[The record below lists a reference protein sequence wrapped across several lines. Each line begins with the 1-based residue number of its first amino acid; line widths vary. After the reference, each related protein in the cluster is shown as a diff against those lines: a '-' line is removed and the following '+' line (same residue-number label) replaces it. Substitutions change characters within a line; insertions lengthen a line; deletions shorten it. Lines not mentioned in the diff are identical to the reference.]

1 MVLQSGNVTFFLNK
15 VIIFLN
21 YIGVS
26 SLKFNAVTNQFEKS
40 SKWITTFKLVW
51 SFFVNILYFALIN
64 HAFNFEISKVFVF
77 NIGGL
82 IYLYMSVALLGI
94 VTILNKKHENLTLS
108 MLNDL
113 HTFQL
118 AMEDFKFRLPVKD
131 AVTLSTMFAEV
142 FYRLL
147 AIFVHSFYQFTRN
160 TNTTLLYFEVT
171 LAFIIVYVG
180 LVKVLYEGILLLSYL
195 VVAQCCDHFN
205 KRFHENDELALTKY
219 QCLLQITKK
228 LNKRFSMP
236 FLLYIGYYFVSTLM
250 WVITVYCS
258 IHDNKG
264 ILLNNVEIVGLIFT
278 FWKLFVVCAL
288 EMLHANDKI
297 SAGGF
302 FTVDMHLLF
311 SVNLTKLKEL
321 SFYKFIFQIIS
332 ACGTYLVVVWQFLH
346 FTDQNCF

>member
-1 MVLQSGNVTFFLNK
+1 MVLQSGNVTFSLNK
-15 VIIFLN
+15 VIMFLN
-21 YIGVS
+21 YMGVS
-26 SLKFNAVTNQFEKS
+26 SLKFNAVTNQFEKI
-40 SKWITTFKLVW
+40 SKWIITIKLVW

-64 HAFNFEISKVFVF
+64 HAFNFATSKVFVF

-82 IYLYMSVALLGI
+82 IYHYMSVALLCI
-94 VTILNKKHENLTLS
+94 VTILNKKHVNLTVS

-113 HTFQL
+113 NTFQL
-118 AMEDFKFRLPVKD
+118 AMEDFEYRLPVKD
-131 AVTLSTMFAEV
+131 AVTLSTMFVEV

-147 AIFVHSFYQFTRN
+147 AIFVHSFYQFTSTRN
-160 TNTTLLYFEVT
+160 ANTTLLYFEVT

-205 KRFHENDELALTKY
+205 KRLHENDELALTKY

-228 LNKRFSMP
+228 LNKRFSVP

-264 ILLNNVEIVGLIFT
+264 NLLNNFEIVGLIFT
-278 FWKLFVVCAL
+278 FWKLFVVIIIPSESMMKVL
-288 EMLHANDKI
+288 K
-297 SAGGF
+297 SSF
-302 FTVDMHLLF
+302 FSKDVKYMICRLI
-311 SVNLTKLKEL
+311 K
-321 SFYKFIFQIIS
+321 
-332 ACGTYLVVVWQFLH
+332 
-346 FTDQNCF
+346 